1 MKALILALAGVFATA
16 AAADAAVA
24 EGQSTTA
31 AVSTVSKGQMIESAS
46 GARLGVVYRVAA
58 DGSPQIM
65 FDGKLVTIPASTLSS
80 SNGKLITSLSK
91 SAVSELHQ

>member
-1 MKALILALAGVFATA
+1 MKSLILVLACVFA
-16 AAADAAVA
+16 AAAVDAAVA

-31 AVSTVSKGQMIESAS
+31 AAVGTVSKGQMVESAN
-46 GARLGVVYRVAA
+46 GARLGVVYRVAP

-91 SAVSELHQ
+91 SAVSELH

>member
-1 MKALILALAGVFATA
+1 MKSLILVLACVFAA
-16 AAADAAVA
+16 GADAAVA
-24 EGQSTTA
+24 QSA
-31 AVSTVSKGQMIESAS
+31 AGSVGTVSKGQMVEAAN

-91 SAVSELHQ
+91 AAVSELH

>member
-1 MKALILALAGVFATA
+1 MKSLILVLTCVFAA

-31 AVSTVSKGQMIESAS
+31 AVVGTVSKGQMVETSS
-46 GARLGVVYRVAA
+46 GARLGAVYRVAA

-80 SNGKLITSLSK
+80 SNGKLITTLSK
-91 SAVSELHQ
+91 SEVSGLHQ

>member
-1 MKALILALAGVFATA
+1 MKSLILVLACVFAA
-16 AAADAAVA
+16 GADAAVA
-24 EGQSTTA
+24 QSA
-31 AVSTVSKGQMIESAS
+31 ATGTVGTVSKGQMVEAAN

-91 SAVSELHQ
+91 AAVSELH